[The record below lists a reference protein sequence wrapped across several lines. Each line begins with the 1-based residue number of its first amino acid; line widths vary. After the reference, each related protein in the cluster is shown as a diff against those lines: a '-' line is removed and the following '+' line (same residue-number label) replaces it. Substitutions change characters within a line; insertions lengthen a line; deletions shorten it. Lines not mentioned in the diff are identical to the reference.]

1 MALVAAVS
9 LGVGAALQPVVAQGT
24 SYLTQAFR
32 IGAATPYNLTWP
44 ADDGTTNGIL
54 QTDGSGALAWATDL
68 DVAGGLDVANGIEAG
83 SGDVAL
89 VGADGKLNGPLSS
102 TILDDL
108 SGANLTALNASNLG
122 SGTMPMARQPANV
135 IVDLVTDWEATEQ
148 STQSTTTW
156 SDTGLS
162 ATITVDNATNDLEI
176 DVWQTIEFSTGSVAC
191 QLRLVAGTS
200 TVLWTSA
207 SVTSELYHL
216 RHAYRHTNP
225 GSGSKTYKT
234 QFIKTGGVTGQTCYV
249 NSTGSGRSRGEAIM
263 QIFEIAN

>member
-1 MALVAAVS
+1 MPTRIARSALIAAVAGLIGGLSGALVAQPAGRLIHPTAVS
-9 LGVGAALQPVVAQGT
+9 IGSTAADA
-24 SYLTQAFR
+24 
-32 IGAATPYNLTWP
+32 
-44 ADDGTTNGIL
+44 
-54 QTDGSGALAWATDL
+54 L
-68 DVAGGLDVANGIEAG
+68 DVSGGIEAG

-89 VGADGKLNGPLSS
+89 VGADGKLNGPLST

-108 SGANLTALNASNLG
+108 SGVNLTALNASNLG

-176 DVWQTIEFSTGSVAC
+176 DVWQTIEFSSGAGAC
-191 QLRLVAGTS
+191 QLRLVEGTA

-207 SVTSELYHL
+207 SVVSTTNPSHL
-216 RHAYRHTNP
+216 RHAYRRTDP

-234 QFIKTGGVTGQTCYV
+234 QFIKAGGAATETCYV
-249 NSTGSGRSRGEAIM
+249 NSTGAGRSRGEAIM

>member
-1 MALVAAVS
+1 MRMRVYLVAAW
-9 LGVGAALQPVVAQGT
+9 LGLVGGYVGSVVAQPTGRD
-24 SYLTQAFR
+24 YIDQA
-32 IGAATPYNLTWP
+32 ISI
-44 ADDGTTNGIL
+44 TN
-54 QTDGSGALAWATDL
+54 TAVDAL
-68 DVAGGLDVANGIEAG
+68 DVSGGAQFG

-135 IVDLVTDWEATEQ
+135 IVDLVTDWEDVEQ

-176 DVWQTIEFSTGSVAC
+176 DVWQMIEFSTGSVEC
-191 QLRLVAGTS
+191 
-200 TVLWTSA
+200 
-207 SVTSELYHL
+207 
-216 RHAYRHTNP
+216 
-225 GSGSKTYKT
+225 
-234 QFIKTGGVTGQTCYV
+234 
-249 NSTGSGRSRGEAIM
+249 
-263 QIFEIAN
+263 

>member
-1 MALVAAVS
+1 MPAARIARSALIAAVAG
-9 LGVGAALQPVVAQGT
+9 L
-24 SYLTQAFR
+24 
-32 IGAATPYNLTWP
+32 IGGL
-44 ADDGTTNGIL
+44 
-54 QTDGSGALAWATDL
+54 SGALIAQPAGRFTHPTAVTIANTAADAL
-68 DVAGGLDVANGIEAG
+68 DVSGGLEMG

-89 VGADGKLNGPLSS
+89 VGTDGKINGPLST

-108 SGANLTALNASNLG
+108 SGVNITSLNASNLG
-122 SGTMPMARQPANV
+122 SGTMPLARMPDNV

-148 STQSTTTW
+148 STQSLTTW

-176 DVWQTIEFSTGSVAC
+176 DVWQTIGFSTGSGAC
-191 QLRLVAGTS
+191 HIRLVEGTA

-207 SVTSELYHL
+207 GFTNNTQPVHL
-216 RHAYRHTNP
+216 RHAYRRNNP

-234 QFIKTGGVTGQTCYV
+234 QVKRAGGVAGQTCYV
-249 NSTGSGRSRGEAIM
+249 NSTAAGRSRAEAIM